1 MIKMGKDTTL
11 FLLTCNRITAK
22 ESAVRE
28 YQAAAVISPVYLIL
42 RVITKLAGK
51 RGAV

>member
-1 MIKMGKDTTL
+1 MIKIGKDTAL
-11 FLLTCNRITAK
+11 FFLICNRTTAK

-28 YQAAAVISPVYLIL
+28 YQTAAVISPVYLIL
-42 RVITKLAGK
+42 RVITKFAGK